1 MPWILLN
8 FGLWFSPEHR
18 MKKAFNILLT
28 VSIFLYPVLV
38 YFGLQHFDIRIIAA
52 LILVILAVRFWFSR
66 SGDTKRVG
74 NASQGIPQFRFVLIG
89 GILLILGT
97 LVTDSEYG
105 IKLYPALVSFGML
118 VIFASSLFWPPPI
131 IERFARLMDKNFPE
145 EAVPY
150 TRKVT
155 IAWCVFFVLNGS
167 VAVATTFYASQEVW
181 AAYNGL
187 ISYILIGL
195 MFAVEYLI
203 RRVVMRKVEMKKTDV
218 KQAVVKTNVGENS

>member
-1 MPWILLN
+1 
-8 FGLWFSPEHR
+8 
-18 MKKAFNILLT
+18 MKKVFNILLT
-28 VSIFLYPVLV
+28 ISIFLYPLLV
-38 YFGLQHFDIRIIAA
+38 YFGLQHFDIRIVAV

-66 SGDTKRVG
+66 TVG
-74 NASQGIPQFRFVLIG
+74 IDKQGHGIPQFRFVLIG

-131 IERFARLMDKNFPE
+131 IERFARLMDKKFPDD
-145 EAVPY
+145 AVPY

-155 IAWCVFFVLNGS
+155 IAWCVFFILNGL
-167 VAVATTFYASQEVW
+167 VAVATTFFASQEVW

-187 ISYILIGL
+187 ISYILIGV
-195 MFAVEYLI
+195 MFAGEYMV
-203 RRVVMRKVEMKKTDV
+203 RRIVMRKIDV
-218 KQAVVKTNVGENS
+218 KNTDGGER